1 MSGTSGT
8 EAAVEIGFSS
18 RRRALLDTFVPEALL
33 PEQYFDRRLARSLD
47 SPEQR
52 LLFAVLLDS
61 VIQLQGH
68 SEKDAAEAARWV
80 RGVDGDED
88 WPFSFQNIC
97 GALGIEADY
106 LARGLLSWRTRKAA
120 MPYRGSLRQV
130 RTSHT
135 HVAPPR
141 QRQRRRGLVLAR

>member
-1 MSGTSGT
+1 MNRTNST
-8 EAAVEIGFSS
+8 EAIEVAFGS
-18 RRRALLDTFVPEALL
+18 RREGLLDTSVPEALL
-33 PEQYFDRRLARSLD
+33 PEQYFDRGAVRSWD

-52 LLFAVLLDS
+52 LMFAVLLDS

-68 SEKDAAEAARWV
+68 NDKDAAEAARWI
-80 RGVDGDED
+80 RGAEGDEN

-106 LARGLLSWRTRKAA
+106 LARGLLSWRTRRAA
-120 MPYRGSLRQV
+120 MPHRGSLRQL

-135 HVAPPR
+135 HVRPLR
-141 QRQRRRGLVLAR
+141 QRRRRGLVLAR